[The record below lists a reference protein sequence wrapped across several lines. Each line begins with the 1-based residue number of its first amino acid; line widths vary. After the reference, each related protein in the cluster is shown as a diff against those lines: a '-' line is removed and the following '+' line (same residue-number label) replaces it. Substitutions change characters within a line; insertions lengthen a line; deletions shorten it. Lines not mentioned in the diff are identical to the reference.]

1 MSNPGGNKF
10 LGRLARATSHKFVIK
25 ETPKRPKKQ
34 QIHPAPI
41 PMPQTLYH
49 GEQQQHH
56 HHHHHHHHHV
66 DGNTQAHHTHFE
78 QSPRASS
85 VEARESDNEPGIDPE
100 AAEHDDE
107 LVADDDQ
114 DHHQEEPSPT
124 EAEESSSVNDPPS
137 TENTPMPSFRTQKRA
152 ATAATSKSFVD
163 AEPSHLVN
171 EIVNDFSNAEP
182 SPHTYN
188 LGEIG
193 RKEDM
198 IMHTCFEEKLVAIAQ
213 LKERDHAFIWRSNGY
228 WTYAIVVGR
237 VGGPDASLKFV
248 VDDKGHTKEI
258 PLRQWSK
265 FLRVAK
271 DTVISPL
278 SEPESDFMSST
289 IAINGE
295 VAGDA
300 CAVEPEK
307 SEPTHR
313 VAKVGRTRP
322 KLNDRRKSESH
333 LTGSRQRLSKTRQS
347 VSERTLSNDDEVP
360 GILKTNA
367 RPRARPILRKSLGQ
381 RFSEVN
387 AGSRLRVSWRLST
400 VEQSPM
406 EDEEEEVPI
415 VRQRSFRAARK
426 HSHSNIDGK
435 FNQQASFLSA
445 LASIKDREGIAGST
459 SSSAAS

>member
-1 MSNPGGNKF
+1 M
-10 LGRLARATSHKFVIK
+10 
-25 ETPKRPKKQ
+25 
-34 QIHPAPI
+34 
-41 PMPQTLYH
+41 
-49 GEQQQHH
+49 
-56 HHHHHHHHHV
+56 
-66 DGNTQAHHTHFE
+66 
-78 QSPRASS
+78 
-85 VEARESDNEPGIDPE
+85 PGIDPE
-100 AAEHDDE
+100 TAEQDVELTAGSNDDNH
-107 LVADDDQ
+107 

-124 EAEESSSVNDPPS
+124 EAEEPLSTVNDPPVTNS
-137 TENTPMPSFRTQKRA
+137 VKMPSFRLQKRA
-152 ATAATSKSFVD
+152 ATAATTKSFFD
-163 AEPSHLVN
+163 AEPSNLVN

-248 VDDKGHTKEI
+248 VDEKGHTKEI

-271 DTVISPL
+271 DTVVSPL
-278 SEPESDFMSST
+278 SDPESDLMSST

-295 VAGDA
+295 VAGHG
-300 CAVEPEK
+300 CVVEPEK
-307 SEPTHR
+307 SGPTHR
-313 VAKVGRTRP
+313 VTKVERTRP

-333 LTGSRQRLSKTRQS
+333 IPGSRQRLSKTRQS
-347 VSERTLSNDDEVP
+347 VSERTLSNDDEAP
-360 GILKTNA
+360 GILKMNA
-367 RPRARPILRKSLGQ
+367 RPRARPILRKSFGQ

-406 EDEEEEVPI
+406 EDEEDEVPI
-415 VRQRSFRAARK
+415 VRQRSFRATRK

-435 FNQQASFLSA
+435 FNQQAAFLSA
-445 LASIKDREGIAGST
+445 LASIKDREGIAAST
-459 SSSAAS
+459 SSSTAS